1 MASPNT
7 TAGESAPDDAALVE
21 SARTDPAAFG
31 ALYERYLAP
40 VYHYCYLRLGSRS
53 EAEDATAKVFLKAL
67 AGLRAFRGGMFA
79 AWLFRI
85 ARHVLI
91 DLERARRP
99 ALALEALGE
108 VASCAL
114 APEADVLISAERE
127 ALRAA
132 LAALPPEQ
140 RTVLELDLAGWRGD
154 EIAASLGKSSAAVKM
169 LRLRGTRRLR
179 DLLGAG
185 EKEVGGGD

>member
-1 MASPNT
+1 MASANT
-7 TAGESAPDDAALVE
+7 ASGARAPDDATLVARAL
-21 SARTDPAAFG
+21 ADPAAFG

-40 VYHYCYLRLGSRS
+40 VYRYCYLRLGSEP
-53 EAEDATAKVFLKAL
+53 EAEDATGKVFLKAL

-91 DLERARRP
+91 DLERGRRP
-99 ALALEALGE
+99 ALALDALGE
-108 VASCAL
+108 VASHAP

-132 LAALPPEQ
+132 LAALPSEQ
-140 RTVLELDLAGWRGD
+140 RIVLELDLAGWRGD
-154 EIAASLGKSSAAVKM
+154 EIAASLGKSQAAVKM
-169 LRLRGTRRLR
+169 LRLRGTKRLR
-179 DLLGAG
+179 GLLVPRREEG
-185 EKEVGGGD
+185 